1 MADRN
6 EAMENLFQAIDII
19 TQERLTNLGYDKT
32 IKATIIDDS
41 KADKGEYIVSDGSS
55 DFEACSNVKYSKGT
69 NVYVIIPQ
77 GDYNNTK
84 IIVGKYAD
92 ETNSY
97 NYANPTE
104 DFLDVTHNLAQS
116 AAEASLLANDPDRKF
131 YTVWSIDGTNYQGYN
146 RLALKGNF
154 RTWLSSLDV
163 VNGTYGLILYVVSRE
178 TLYNGNDF
186 ERTYKF
192 ALSSEDMY
200 GNPFNYETYYLQEKV
215 YDISNIP
222 DIISMEL
229 IFYQDGDFLTAE
241 GGLADYQEDGVKYPD
256 NLFIQTP
263 YVSLGYDLDD
273 VEEDEV
279 KLYTLDATT
288 YDATYDDTALQKTLE
303 LRWLHVQDDGSIIAI
318 DQEDEIPEDAEIR
331 WYKYKLDRTI
341 CDKVAGTFWEEIGE
355 ARNKFS
361 YSFCPD
367 ILVGSEKYKVI
378 IECPSRDSVYE
389 SLSTTLGAVGSD
401 VLKLSDSKEW
411 KDSVGKIWTEQEVVE
426 NAAKSY
432 SDNGLKSF
440 QEYKQIIETFNKA
453 FKIDNGGQEY
463 PNYKAVS
470 LILDKISKAQSNV
483 KLFKSEV
490 LEFIN
495 ESYDPVSAA
504 IDLVSGLKILVDTAG
519 YNGTYLIYDE
529 SGLITNAAEGYKS
542 RTLTASYT
550 SLITGEETLDRAEK
564 ITWYF
569 PLEQS
574 MIYPPQKGTEYEDG
588 YSVLDADKLKEL
600 ELPCSYCSIERTI
613 REYEG
618 DAGDEMSRQVEQVF
632 RIKDYYSQMAINNTI
647 YCVVTK
653 NGREYKASAT
663 LVFGTSGTNGAEVT
677 FRLELREVEVE
688 NEAEKI
694 TDHPV
699 TALTLH
705 DTIGVVPRIYDY
717 NNKEITDTY
726 LTTNNMV
733 SYSWCMW
740 GPKANEKIGDLVI
753 KTPSELSNSA
763 LISCKE
769 STTKIEDCQYCILT
783 ATLPWEIVKYIYDD
797 SGNLKYDKD
806 GNPQIKGNT
815 YDEEGNLEKEGDI
828 ETRKVELKTYL
839 PIPVRSD
846 ENYTQVV
853 GPTQIVYDSNGTNPT
868 YYKMPFVL
876 YENGQEIDAFW
887 AGSCYEDSA
896 NEDILKFYPSIDV
909 EGNLTPTTLYL
920 TNDYPYAVNAY
931 VSIVDENGKI
941 KDQELIWTQPILI
954 IKNKYSSAML
964 NSWDGDFVINE
975 ENGTIMG
982 TMFGAGKKD
991 DNNTFTGVLM
1001 GDIEA
1006 GAGIELKAGNKD
1018 GIGLYGFH
1026 QGEQSFGFNVDG
1038 TAFIGKVGRGRIIM
1052 DGTEGTIQSGS
1063 YTPYS
1068 SGMLIDLDGE
1078 DSVSASLSA
1087 YGPGGSFELNTN
1099 KNSPLLEIRSGP
1111 SLKSNTLF
1119 YIGQS
1124 RTNQDNIDFYLQSD
1138 NYVSGSNGTKINLKT
1153 GKIEIYNKGIG
1164 DSPSYIRIDGDGSP
1178 YLQVHDGGTNKDIFY
1193 ASTTD
1198 YYLES
1203 TNFKSGESGIK
1214 IDLKNGSIDARSG
1227 VIGGWAINKSSLT
1240 AGGITLNSS
1249 GSITADGWSIT
1260 SGGAANFSKG
1270 RIGPFNITDS
1280 SMTYYS
1286 GSNFIL
1292 NDSGITLNNFTIDRS
1307 GNVTVNGSLR
1317 VNGDLTVTGN
1327 ANLNLQGTGNV
1338 TGSLS
1343 TNGGYIGNG
1352 SGTYGGGTVEFTD
1365 EKAHIGPWNIDSKG
1379 IYTDDEASRLNPNGT
1394 MKLTSDGGVLNI
1406 SGSSFSYRTKSSSGA
1421 GVVGTTSI
1429 NIYQD
1434 YVYMGGGKKSYIVLG
1449 PTHFAI
1455 KNPSGHININDSH
1468 ILIQNEKTSLEALS
1482 TGEIKIDGTYT
1493 CKQSQTVNLWKMFS
1507 QGTKL
1512 VFHKGLLVN
1521 EDLGEDDSNPDS
1533 IEMSLPL
1540 NVKNTISA
1548 YPPNKKTLTAL
1559 GSLAF
1564 LDKVVVDSANFKIGS
1579 SNIASNIT
1587 GNITISNKKLEDNTA
1602 TYVLT
1607 IPGQSYTCS
1616 VGAESIGYSGTT
1628 SYSGSVTMYIWTNK
1642 STGKYVGIYSNPPT
1656 GTNKSTYNST
1666 EVSIPYSGTTR
1677 YSGSVKSTGGTN
1689 SGTTSTRYVKAVFS
1703 VKAT

>member
-55 DFEACSNVKYSKGT
+55 DFEAYSDVKYSKGT
-69 NVYVIIPQ
+69 IVYVIIPQ

-84 IIVGKYAD
+84 IIVGKYTD

-131 YTVWSIDGTNYQGYN
+131 YTVWSVNGTNYQGYN

-215 YDISNIP
+215 YDISNIS

-256 NLFIQTP
+256 NLFVQTP

-341 CDKVAGTFWEEIGE
+341 CDKVAGTFWKEIGE

-411 KDSVGKIWTEQEVVE
+411 KDSTGKIWTEQEVVE

-432 SDNGLKSF
+432 SDNELKSF

-463 PNYKAVS
+463 PNYKAIS
-470 LILDKISKAQSNV
+470 SILDKISKAQSNV

-564 ITWYF
+564 IIWYF

-574 MIYPPQKGTEYEDG
+574 MIYPPQKGTEYDDG
-588 YSVLDADKLKEL
+588 YSVLSADDLKKL

-677 FRLELREVEVE
+677 FRLELREVDK
-688 NEAEKI
+688 NNAEKI
-694 TDHPV
+694 TDHPA
-699 TALTLH
+699 TALTLGK
-705 DTIGVVPRIYDY
+705 TVAVVPRIYDY

-733 SYSWCMW
+733 SYSWMW
-740 GPKANEKIGDLVI
+740 EPKNETKKGLVL
-753 KTPSELSNSA
+753 KTPSELSNSV
-763 LISCKE
+763 LISRKK
-769 STTKIEDCQYCILT
+769 SGTKIEYCQYYILT

-815 YDEEGNLEKEGDI
+815 YDEEGKLEKEGDI

-853 GPTQIVYDSNGTNPT
+853 GPTQIVYDNNGTNPT
-868 YYKMPFVL
+868 YYKMPFSL
-876 YENGQEIDAFW
+876 YKNGQEDATISW
-887 AGSCYEDSA
+887 AGSCAEDNN
-896 NEDILKFYPSIDV
+896 NEDILKFYPSVDID
-909 EGNLTPTTLYL
+909 GNLTPTTLYL

-931 VSIVDENGKI
+931 VPIVD
-941 KDQELIWTQPILI
+941 KDGNIQNQGLVWTQPILI

-964 NSWDGDFVINE
+964 NSWDGDFVVNE

-1001 GDIEA
+1001 GDVDKT
-1006 GAGIELKAGNKD
+1006 GGVELKTGNKT

-1026 QGEQSFGFNVDG
+1026 RGEQSFGFNVDG
-1038 TAFIGKVGRGRIIM
+1038 TAFIGKAGRGRIVM
-1052 DGTEGTIQSGS
+1052 DGTKGTIQSGS
-1063 YTPYS
+1063 YTQYS

-1078 DSVSASLSA
+1078 DSISASLSA
-1087 YGPGGSFELNTN
+1087 YGLGGSFELNTN
-1099 KNSPLLEIRSGP
+1099 EKSPLLEIRSGP
-1111 SLKSNTLF
+1111 AKSDGVLF
-1119 YIGQS
+1119 HIGNS
-1124 RTNQDNIDFYLQSD
+1124 KNKDFYLQSWD
-1138 NYVSGSNGTKINLKT
+1138 YDGKSKGTRLNLETGDYSTYASNGSYVKISPKGT
-1153 GKIEIYNKGIG
+1153 PYFQIY
-1164 DSPSYIRIDGDGSP
+1164 D
-1178 YLQVHDGGTNKDIFY
+1178 VGGARNIFY
-1193 ASTTD
+1193 ASTNRFYLQSAD
-1198 YYLES
+1198 YDGKINP
-1203 TNFKSGESGIK
+1203 TTGNFVDSSDSKATKGMFINLRTGV
-1214 IDLKNGSIDARSG
+1214 LDARLG
-1227 VIGGWAINKSSLT
+1227 YIGGWAIDKTTLT
-1240 AGGITLNSS
+1240 AGGITLDSS
-1249 GSITADGWSIT
+1249 GRITADGWSIT
-1260 SGGAANFSKG
+1260 SGGAANFSQG

-1292 NDSGITLNNFTIDRS
+1292 NDSGIILNNFTIDRS

-1327 ANLNLQGTGNV
+1327 ANLNLEGTGNISGSLGCSSGGYFGNGTSSG
-1338 TGSLS
+1338 TGS
-1343 TNGGYIGNG
+1343 
-1352 SGTYGGGTVEFTD
+1352 YGFSQD
-1365 EKAHIGPWNIDSKG
+1365 DAHIGPWTINEDSISTATG
-1379 IYTDDEASRLNPNGT
+1379 SLLGARGT
-1394 MKLTSDGGVLNI
+1394 MKLDNGCSSLELADDFFDVKVGEDGSMGRIHVYEGYINII
-1406 SGSSFSYRTKSSSGA
+1406 SGNARIWLGKNTDSRIVDDRGSLKFGNPVILK
-1421 GVVGTTSI
+1421 GT
-1429 NIYQD
+1429 D
-1434 YVYMGGGKKSYIVLG
+1434 GKNS
-1449 PTHFAI
+1449 
-1455 KNPSGHININDSH
+1455 
-1468 ILIQNEKTSLEALS
+1468 TSLELYSDKLA
-1482 TGEIKIDGTYT
+1482 IDGKD
-1493 CKQSQTVNLWKMFS
+1493 CANEVELDIGDILSGS
-1507 QGTKL
+1507 GKL
-1512 VFHKGLLVN
+1512 KFYKGLLI
-1521 EDLGEDDSNPDS
+1521 DGQSSSPSTS
-1533 IEMSLPL
+1533 ITL
-1540 NVKNTISA
+1540 NKNLKVKGTISA
-1548 YPPNKKTLTAL
+1548 YPSSTNKTLTSL
-1559 GSLAF
+1559 GNLAF
-1564 LDKVVVDSANFKIGS
+1564 LNKVVIDSTNFKIGS
-1579 SNIASNIT
+1579 SNIASDIT

-1666 EVSIPYSGTTR
+1666 EVSIPYSGTTS
-1677 YSGSVKSTGGTN
+1677 YSGSVESTGGTN